1 MNGKIM
7 IRLDHIFWQLIQ
19 CSFLIHSEDSMAI
32 SEEISSEHK
41 KKLYCAGNSPT
52 SYSFIWSMIGG
63 LVSVTIPTLLSSI
76 SNNVVEKRCRSS
88 SKYLL
93 LPTQASRHYLPPS
106 FVKGVAKCLNFSQNE
121 YVPDY
126 DIVSFS
132 ACWRI
137 GWRL

>member
-1 MNGKIM
+1 M

-19 CSFLIHSEDSMAI
+19 CSFLIHSEDAMAI
-32 SEEISSEHK
+32 SEEIRSEHK

-52 SYSFIWSMIGG
+52 SCSFIWSMIGG

-93 LPTQASRHYLPPS
+93 LPTQASDIICHLVSSKVLLSVLNSANRNTCLITILCHSLPAGGQA
-106 FVKGVAKCLNFSQNE
+106 GVCE
-121 YVPDY
+121 YS
-126 DIVSFS
+126 I
-132 ACWRI
+132 
-137 GWRL
+137 